1 MSYLDPVI
9 NPTEDEFNAWLSTQT
24 LRGNTNSRRLSDL
37 LNQEQL
43 AAMQADN
50 AMGGDPGVQFAAP
63 QEQRLNTIRSSSGR
77 TIDLG
82 YAAPGGSGVAPDGR
96 RVKSDPW
103 VDGPRV
109 LSRKQL
115 ADGTIEVIK
124 EAPALDGFGRQ
135 SSKIVREIETPD
147 YLNPAMLKKAQYE
160 KAVGEAR
167 KANREANAMPEP
179 KLVDGQWV
187 YPPSQAN
194 PQGQAVPVGGLKK
207 NPTEDERK
215 TAYNVGRILQSAK
228 MIQNT
233 TEGKGGAGAMSPGFL
248 EATAGVLPLW
258 DTAQE
263 GAKNLARD
271 KNRQIVYQSQADI
284 IDSLLFLATG
294 AAYNKEQLAQQRS
307 SYLPNFTDEPEAIN
321 AKNERMK
328 GLIEAAKVRAA
339 HAWTPEM
346 ESALSVLNIPA
357 VGGGNKPQPT
367 QQPKQTLNIPDSA
380 SAYLKKNPYLRK
392 QFDLKYGEGASQQ
405 VLGQ

>member
-9 NPTEDEFNAWLSTQT
+9 NPTEDELNAWLSTQT

-147 YLNPAMLKKAQYE
+147 YLNPAKMKQLEYQTKQAELQKKLA
-160 KAVGEAR
+160 
-167 KANREANAMPEP
+167 EAN
-179 KLVDGQWV
+179 
-187 YPPSQAN
+187 
-194 PQGQAVPVGGLKK
+194 
-207 NPTEDERK
+207 ED
-215 TAYNVGRILQSAK
+215 
-228 MIQNT
+228 M
-233 TEGKGGAGAMSPGFL
+233 AG
-248 EATAGVLPLW
+248 ATAGRPSQKYLEKKYGKAGPGFRLTESGEAEPIPGGPADQKAQMKAAGATDVDIAIGTLRDAYNRLETGGGITSTEKGPL
-258 DTAQE
+258 DNL
-263 GAKNLARD
+263 GASISASGIGQVAGRAFGTSNQSARNDIAMSRPALLAALM
-271 KNRQIVYQSQADI
+271 K
-284 IDSLLFLATG
+284 ATG
-294 AAYNKEQLAQQRS
+294 MSAKQMDSNVELKLWLTTATDPTLDVESNRRALDNIEMK
-307 SYLPNFTDEPEAIN
+307 YL
-321 AKNERMK
+321 
-328 GLIEAAKVRAA
+328 
-339 HAWTPEM
+339 
-346 ESALSVLNIPA
+346 
-357 VGGGNKPQPT
+357 GGNKATPATPDAT
-367 QQPKQTLNIPDSA
+367 PSKPKANLSLQDRQAIDWA
-380 SAYLKKNPYLRK
+380 MKNRGDPRAQK
-392 QFDLKYGEGASQQ
+392 IMQK
-405 VLGQ
+405 LGVQ

>member
-9 NPTEDEFNAWLSTQT
+9 NPTEDELNAWLSTQT

-37 LNQEQL
+37 LTPEQL
-43 AAMQADN
+43 MAMQADN
-50 AMGGDPGVQFAAP
+50 AMGGDPGVQFSAP
-63 QEQRLNTIRSSSGR
+63 QQMPQQQPLNTIRSSSGR

-135 SSKIVREIETPD
+135 SSKLVREIETPD

-167 KANREANAMPEP
+167 KANREANSMPEP
-179 KLVDGQWV
+179 KLVEGQWV

-194 PQGQAVPVGGLKK
+194 PQGQAVPVGGFQKK
-207 NPTEDERK
+207 PTEDERK
-215 TAYNVGRILQSAK
+215 TAYNVGRILESAK
-228 MIQNT
+228 MIQKT
-233 TEGKGGAGAMSPGFL
+233 TEGKGGTAAMAPGFL
-248 EATAGVLPLW
+248 EAAAGVVPLW
-258 DTAQE
+258 DSAQE

-271 KNRQIVYQSQADI
+271 KNRQIVNQSQADI
-284 IDSLLFLATG
+284 IDSLLYLATG
-294 AAYNKEQLAQQRS
+294 AAYNKEQLAQQRA
-307 SYLPNFTDEPEAIN
+307 SYLPNFTDEPEAVN

-339 HAWTPEM
+339 NAWTPEM
-346 ESALSVLNIPA
+346 ESALNVLNIPA
-357 VGGGNKPQPT
+357 VGGGKTPQP
-367 QQPKQTLNIPDSA
+367 QSAAPKVGMM
-380 SAYLKKNPYLRK
+380 KNGYVYKGGDPSKPESWMRVK
-392 QFDLKYGEGASQQ
+392 
-405 VLGQ
+405 

>member
-37 LNQEQL
+37 LKQEQL

-50 AMGGDPGVQFAAP
+50 AMGGDPGVPFAAP

-147 YLNPAMLKKAQYE
+147 YLNPAKMKQLEYQTKQAELQKKLA
-160 KAVGEAR
+160 
-167 KANREANAMPEP
+167 EAN
-179 KLVDGQWV
+179 
-187 YPPSQAN
+187 
-194 PQGQAVPVGGLKK
+194 
-207 NPTEDERK
+207 ED
-215 TAYNVGRILQSAK
+215 
-228 MIQNT
+228 M
-233 TEGKGGAGAMSPGFL
+233 AG
-248 EATAGVLPLW
+248 ATAGRPSQKYLEKKYGKAGPGFRLTESGEAEPIPGGPADQKAQMKAAGATDVDIAIGTLRDAYNRLETGGGITSTEKGPL
-258 DTAQE
+258 DNL
-263 GAKNLARD
+263 GASISASGIGQVAGRAFGTSNQSARNDIAMSRPALLAALM
-271 KNRQIVYQSQADI
+271 K
-284 IDSLLFLATG
+284 ATG
-294 AAYNKEQLAQQRS
+294 MSAKQMDSNVELKLWLTTATDPTLDVESNRRALDNIEMK
-307 SYLPNFTDEPEAIN
+307 YL
-321 AKNERMK
+321 
-328 GLIEAAKVRAA
+328 
-339 HAWTPEM
+339 
-346 ESALSVLNIPA
+346 
-357 VGGGNKPQPT
+357 GGNKATPATPDAT
-367 QQPKQTLNIPDSA
+367 PSKPKANLSLQDRQAIDWA
-380 SAYLKKNPYLRK
+380 MKNRGDPRAQK
-392 QFDLKYGEGASQQ
+392 IMQK
-405 VLGQ
+405 LGVQ